1 MVNNYSNTR
10 GEEQGTGLSRAGYAQ
25 VLRPESAVI
34 DVKMSITRN
43 VLKTLAAAAGEK
55 ADNEWGRERKTKM
68 LRKPSYRQP
77 MTALQA
83 CYKG

>member
-1 MVNNYSNTR
+1 MGGVQATR
-10 GEEQGTGLSRAGYAQ
+10 LCRAGYAQ

-55 ADNEWGRERKTKM
+55 ADNEWERGEGERERETKM

-77 MTALQA
+77 MTGLEA